1 MGNSLASSELG
12 LVEVTVFKF
21 YLFVVCVAMV
31 GISKI
36 KLFGKR
42 SVVLMYFYII
52 TSNSAVGIYSITTK
66 ERKE

>member
-1 MGNSLASSELG
+1 MGNSLTFNELG
-12 LVEVTVFKF
+12 LVEATVFKF
-21 YLFVVCVAMV
+21 YLFVVCVSMV

-42 SVVLMYFYII
+42 SVVLMYFYMV

-66 ERKE
+66 ERKG